1 MKLSYQFLSGA
12 TSEGI
17 VLYRLSNPTATLYGF
32 DQNGTDHSIIL
43 TLSSPTAD
51 SANKV
56 CFCDCVPC
64 ISGLCT
70 APTSLATHGR
80 DTAPAMW

>member
-1 MKLSYQFLSGA
+1 M
-12 TSEGI
+12 
-17 VLYRLSNPTATLYGF
+17 LYRLSNPTATLYGF

-56 CFCDCVPC
+56 CSRDCVPC
-64 ISGLCT
+64 LLGCAL
-70 APTSLATHGR
+70 L
-80 DTAPAMW
+80 

>member
-1 MKLSYQFLSGA
+1 MILSYHFISVA

-17 VLYRLSNPTATLYGF
+17 VPYRLSNPTATLYGF
-32 DQNGTDHSIIL
+32 DQNGTDHSIVL

-56 CFCDCVPC
+56 CFDCEPC
-64 ISGLCT
+64 TLGCVL
-70 APTSLATHGR
+70 L
-80 DTAPAMW
+80 